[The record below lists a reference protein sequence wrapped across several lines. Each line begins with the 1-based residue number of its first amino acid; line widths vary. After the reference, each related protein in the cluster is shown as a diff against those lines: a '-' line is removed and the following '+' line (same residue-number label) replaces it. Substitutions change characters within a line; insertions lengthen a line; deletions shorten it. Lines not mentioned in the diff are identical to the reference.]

1 MGDTDEARALAA
13 AAHILPA
20 DASVDTEIERLRAEL
35 AEERERR
42 IVAEAVA
49 EERARAL
56 EDARLALRAI
66 AGADAAGEEDIAVDV
81 ANEDAP
87 RPRPR
92 GNWLR

>member
-1 MGDTDEARALAA
+1 MGDNDEARALAG

-20 DASVDTEIERLRAEL
+20 DASVDSEIERLRAEL

-49 EERARAL
+49 DERARAL

-66 AGADAAGEEDIAVDV
+66 AAAEASGGESTTREV
-81 ANEDAP
+81 AYEDAD
-87 RPRPR
+87 RPPPR